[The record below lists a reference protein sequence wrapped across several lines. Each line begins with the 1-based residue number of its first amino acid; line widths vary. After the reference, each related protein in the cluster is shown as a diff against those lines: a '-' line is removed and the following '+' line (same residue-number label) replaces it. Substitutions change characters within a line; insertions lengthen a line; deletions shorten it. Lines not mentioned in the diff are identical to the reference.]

1 MPSASN
7 SWFERIRDPNF
18 RPPIGTL
25 LDISLVSIEPGVCVM
40 EMTPK
45 PTQWNPLGTLHGGI
59 LCDLG
64 DAAMGTAMLTTLN
77 DDESVTTIEL
87 KANFF
92 KPIWT
97 ERLRATARVVRRTRS
112 LGYIEVE
119 ITDDKGSLVS
129 KQSSSCMVLKGDS
142 AKGR

>member
-1 MPSASN
+1 MPSPPNA
-7 SWFERIRDPNF
+7 WIEKIRNAQS
-18 RPPIGTL
+18 RPPIGDL
-25 LDISLVSIEPGVCVM
+25 LDISLVSVDANLCVM

-64 DAAMGTAMLTTLN
+64 DAAMGTAMMTTLEA
-77 DDESVTTIEL
+77 DESVTTIEL

-112 LGYIEVE
+112 IGYIECE
-119 ITDDKGSLVS
+119 ITDEKGSLVS
-129 KQSSSCMVLKGDS
+129 KQSSTCMVLRGDA

>member
-1 MPSASN
+1 MANPPKP
-7 SWFERIRDPNF
+7 WIERIRNAQS
-18 RPPIGTL
+18 RPPIGDL
-25 LDISLVSIEPGVCVM
+25 LDISLVSVDTNICVM

-64 DAAMGTAMLTTLN
+64 DAAMGTAMMTTLE

-112 LGYIEVE
+112 IGYIECE
-119 ITDDKGSLVS
+119 ITDEKDSLVS
-129 KQSSSCMVLKGDS
+129 KQSSTCMVLRGDA